1 MINIQLI
8 LKFNLDVPLELH
20 MLSRLTLP
28 LPNQTVLDGFSV
40 KYIKQFKELSF
51 YRGLKRGREHFGISA
66 LILLQCNALASL
78 LQKNTSKKLQCLKLS
93 TFKEYKAL
101 EMSRTF
107 TQEKS
112 VPQHSIFLLFHLPPS
127 PPQHQ
132 FRMRHNF

>member
-51 YRGLKRGREHFGISA
+51 YKGLKQGKKIPWF
-66 LILLQCNALASL
+66 
-78 LQKNTSKKLQCLKLS
+78 TSIDI
-93 TFKEYKAL
+93 AA
-101 EMSRTF
+101 M
-107 TQEKS
+107 
-112 VPQHSIFLLFHLPPS
+112 
-127 PPQHQ
+127 
-132 FRMRHNF
+132 